1 MQEIYKQLSLS
12 IGAQIREVM
21 DYPILIKYVTIDT
34 GNHDKKWKQYW
45 SLPGAPGTGKIGGL
59 ANGPPGCGCWG

>member
-1 MQEIYKQLSLS
+1 MGIPTGKLLSSMQEIYKQLSLS

-34 GNHDKKWKQYW
+34 ANHDKK
-45 SLPGAPGTGKIGGL
+45 
-59 ANGPPGCGCWG
+59 